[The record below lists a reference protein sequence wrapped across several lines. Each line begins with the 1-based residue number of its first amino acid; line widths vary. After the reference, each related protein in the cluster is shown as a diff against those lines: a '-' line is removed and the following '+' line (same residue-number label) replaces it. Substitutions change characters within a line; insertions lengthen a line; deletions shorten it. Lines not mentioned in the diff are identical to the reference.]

1 MVRTPWTEGLPP
13 LFNPSN
19 DLALAA
25 NTANYI
31 PPRLVQAMEQ
41 DLQPITRY
49 WDCGPWG
56 WSLNTRRR
64 YQNMGIAPDRLPSDE
79 WLEQHRILSGRATDA
94 AYIQALLQ
102 EDWGGRLVGH
112 RMQILDLAGFETLQA
127 HPEAEKKLIYKAPW
141 SSSGKGNLPAING
154 LLPDDERRVLNILRH
169 DGHILVDR
177 FYDKAVD
184 FALEFDIQPGGES
197 RFLGYSIFQTA
208 ERGRYGGQR
217 VASQDTILQEIG
229 ADRGLLRDLVNYHL
243 SHLPLLGYTGP
254 MGIDMMRLTDGR
266 LHPVVELNLRR
277 NMGILAIEVERRH
290 PGLQNLELTPRGPH
304 GFQMVVQDGWLR
316 IARAI

>member
-1 MVRTPWTEGLPP
+1 MPRTLWADALPP

-49 WDCGPWG
+49 WPHGPWG

-64 YQNMGIAPDRLPSDE
+64 YQNMGIALDQLPSDE
-79 WLEQHRILSGRATDA
+79 WLENHRRLSGRATDA

-102 EDWGGRLVGH
+102 EDWDGRLVGH
-112 RMQILDLAGFETLQA
+112 RMESINLAQFNELQA
-127 HPEAEKKLIYKAPW
+127 QPEASKGLIFKAPW
-141 SSSGKGNLPAING
+141 SSSGKGNLPAMNG
-154 LLPDDERRVLNILRH
+154 LLPDDERRVLNILHH

-177 FYDKAVD
+177 FYDKTVD
-184 FALEFDIQPGGES
+184 FAMEFDIQPEGKS
-197 RFLGYSIFQTA
+197 KFLGYSLFQTA

-217 VASQDTILQEIG
+217 VAPQDQLLQKIG
-229 ADRGLLRDLVNYHL
+229 ADRGLLNDLVNYHL
-243 SHLPLLGYTGP
+243 THLPSLGHTGP
-254 MGIDMMRLTDGR
+254 MGIDMMLLTDGR

-290 PGLQNLELTPRGPH
+290 PGVRDLALTPRGPH
-304 GFQMVVQDGWLR
+304 GFQMIVQDGWMKIVR
-316 IARAI
+316 

>member
-1 MVRTPWTEGLPP
+1 MARTPWADALPP

-49 WDCGPWG
+49 WQHGPWG
-56 WSLNTRRR
+56 WSLNARRR
-64 YQNMGIAPDRLPSDE
+64 YQQMGIAFNLLPSDE

-94 AYIQALLQ
+94 AYIQTLLK
-102 EDWGGRLVGH
+102 EDWGGRLAGH
-112 RMQILDLAGFETLQA
+112 SMRILNLAQFEELQA
-127 HPEAEKKLIYKAPW
+127 QREAEKKLIYKAPW
-141 SSSGKGNLPAING
+141 SSSGKGNLPAVNG

-184 FALEFDIQPGGES
+184 FALEFDIQPEGKS
-197 RFLGYSIFQTA
+197 RFLGYSLFLTA

-217 VASQDTILQEIG
+217 VASQDVILQEIG
-229 ADRGLLRDLVNYHL
+229 TDRGLLNDLISYHL
-243 SHLPLLGYTGP
+243 SHLPSLGYTGP
-254 MGIDMMRLTDGR
+254 MGIDMMLLRDGR

-277 NMGILAIEVERRH
+277 NMGILAIEVEHRH
-290 PGLQNLELTPRGPH
+290 PGVQNIELTPRGPH
-304 GFQMVVQDGWLR
+304 GFQLIVQDGWLR
-316 IARAI
+316 IVR